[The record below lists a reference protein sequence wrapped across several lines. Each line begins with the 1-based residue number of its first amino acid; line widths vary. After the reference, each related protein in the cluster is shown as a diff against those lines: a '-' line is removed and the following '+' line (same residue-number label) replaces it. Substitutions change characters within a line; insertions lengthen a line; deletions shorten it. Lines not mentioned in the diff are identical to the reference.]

1 MSFIEDVKGY
11 LQRSRDSEPQHIG
24 TTYITLA
31 SEWVRA
37 ETLQLIERL
46 EREAP
51 ELASP
56 SAISKL
62 YSKWIRNDQAVR
74 FALILARR
82 LQESFLRGAART
94 EIEEYIRL
102 AIAKRLGLNEGNTSL
117 TRTLELERLSTFAW
131 DQSDSLTAEEDGW
144 QSVSDYVREIRAV
157 RHVGNQVEGNQV
169 ELTPI
174 GNVLLSLT
182 GRDAVQWLLNVEAT
196 QSTGPGDNW
205 RISREIAWEL
215 LKSRRFIKDPRY
227 WRFASPPISLPTLR
241 RMCALGLL
249 QIIDEL
255 VLDGD
260 TEEDWFGY
268 ELLDTGVRALE
279 SLLSPNG
286 TPFSVLAATL
296 SQDEA
301 LAALEGRTGQPLA
314 EASLN
319 TSAMAT
325 ARQARLVAHEIR
337 NALIPAQVALS
348 SLYGTLS
355 GSSAEA
361 ELTSFRRRIDPG
373 ITRVLKFVND
383 LLKTSELATRPP
395 EAFNLVRAVIDAK
408 SSITTSL
415 GIGVTGSLDDLPSVL
430 GYRERFVLAVVNL
443 LRNAEQVG
451 AKNVEISVTPE
462 DDGQNLLL
470 RVDDDGPGVPA
481 EHRERIFQR
490 GVTLR
495 TGGAGEGLALVK
507 EVIEFELRGKIS
519 CVDKPGGGARFQM
532 RLPVAERSLR

>member
-1 MSFIEDVKGY
+1 MSFIEDVKSY
-11 LQRSRDSEPQHIG
+11 LRRVHDSEAIRDSTPPIILEP
-24 TTYITLA
+24 
-31 SEWVRA
+31 EWIRA
-37 ETLQLIERL
+37 ETIRLLERL

-51 ELASP
+51 EPHSRATFENTHSQ
-56 SAISKL
+56 
-62 YSKWIRNDQAVR
+62 WMNGERAVA
-74 FALILARR
+74 FAHHLSIL
-82 LQESFLRGAART
+82 LQESFLRGASRA
-94 EIEEYIRL
+94 ELEEHVRL
-102 AIAKRLGLNEGNTSL
+102 AIAKRIGLEERAASM
-117 TRTLELERLSTFAW
+117 TRDLELKRLSASAW
-131 DQSDSLTAEEDGW
+131 RQAVSPVDEWEDW
-144 QSVSDYVREIRAV
+144 QSIPDYAREIRATRIV
-157 RHVGNQVEGNQV
+157 NGRVEV
-169 ELTPI
+169 TPI

-182 GRDAVQWLLNVEAT
+182 GRDAVQWLLNVEVA
-196 QSTGPGDNW
+196 QSTGVEDDW
-205 RISREIAWEL
+205 RLSREAAAEL
-215 LKSRRFIKDPRY
+215 LKTPRFDDPPEYGRV
-227 WRFASPPISLPTLR
+227 FAPGLSWSTLR
-241 RMCALGLL
+241 RLWALGLL
-249 QIIDEL
+249 QRLHEMA
-255 VLDGD
+255 V
-260 TEEDWFGY
+260 EEGQPNMFGY
-268 ELLDTGVRALE
+268 ELLDMGVRALE
-279 SLLSPNG
+279 ALLAPNG
-286 TPFSVLAATL
+286 TPLSVLAATL

-301 LAALEGRTGQPLA
+301 LAALEDRSGRTLA

-355 GSSAEA
+355 GSSAET
-361 ELTSFRRRIDPG
+361 ELTAFRRRIDPG

-408 SSITTSL
+408 TSITTSL
-415 GIGVTGSLDDLPSVL
+415 GIGVTGSLDLPSVL

-451 AKNVEISVTPE
+451 AKNVEITVTPE

-470 RVDDDGPGVPA
+470 RVDDDGPGVPT

-495 TGGAGEGLALVK
+495 TGGAGEGLAPVK
-507 EVIEFELRGKIS
+507 EVIEFELRGKLA